1 MNRISNWLGLRD
13 AQARQAETERLRNHP
28 VAVAWRE
35 NAARLQADRQAAAPK
50 AEAEVPDPEPEI
62 EA

>member
-28 VAVAWRE
+28 AAVAWRE
-35 NAARLQADRQAAAPK
+35 NAARLRAGHQAEP
-50 AEAEVPDPEPEI
+50 EAEHAADPEPEI
-62 EA
+62 EAEL